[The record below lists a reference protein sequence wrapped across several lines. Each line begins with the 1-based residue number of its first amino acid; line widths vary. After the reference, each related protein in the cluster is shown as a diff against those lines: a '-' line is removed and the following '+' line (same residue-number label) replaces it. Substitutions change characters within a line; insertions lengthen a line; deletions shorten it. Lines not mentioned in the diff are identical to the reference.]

1 MISETDLAELQEE
14 DRRDY
19 FGQEDNSEEEW
30 TLKKTVNVIVQQ
42 AQEM

>member
-19 FGQEDNSEEEW
+19 FGQEDNSEEE
-30 TLKKTVNVIVQQ
+30 
-42 AQEM
+42 E